1 MRNSTAG
8 RLFAMALL
16 LGAASPAAAETFAI
30 DAAHTTV
37 GFSVRHLFT
46 SVQGRFDEFAGRIEF
61 DPASPAGAKVSGT
74 IQAKSI
80 NTNNEKRDT
89 HLRAPDFFDVEK
101 FPTIEFQSTKV
112 ESVDPAKNTGKLHG
126 TLTIRGNARP
136 VVLDVAFLG
145 RGKDPWGNDKAG
157 FTATTTIHR
166 KDFGL
171 TWNETLETGGVL
183 VGDEVTITINAEG
196 SAAK

>member
-1 MRNSTAG
+1 MHLTITRTVTALTLG
-8 RLFAMALL
+8 CTLAVPAMAT
-16 LGAASPAAAETFAI
+16 TFQV
-30 DAAHTTV
+30 DPAHTTV

-46 SVQGRFDEFAGRIEF
+46 SVQGRFDTFTGAITF
-61 DPASPAGAKVSGT
+61 DPAAPAATRVEGS

-89 HLRAPDFFDVEK
+89 HLRSGDFFDVEK
-101 FPTIEFQSTKV
+101 FPAISFKSTGVRDVNLEKN
-112 ESVDPAKNTGKLHG
+112 SAKLDGI
-126 TLTIRGNARP
+126 LTIRDQSKP

-145 RGKDPWGNDKAG
+145 RGKDPWGNDKGG
-157 FTATTTIHR
+157 FTATTTINR

-171 TWNETLETGGVL
+171 AWNETLETGGVL

-196 SAAK
+196 NVAD